1 MTTPLSGI
9 KVIEIGTLIAAPFA
23 ARLMA
28 EFGAEVIKI
37 ESLGQGDP
45 LRKWRKLHEGTSL
58 WWYLQS
64 RNKKSLALNLKS
76 SEGLGLIKQLL
87 GDADVLIENLRP
99 GGLEKLGLG
108 WDVLHS
114 LNPKLTLVRIS
125 GYGQT
130 GPYRDRPGFGAIGE
144 AMGGIR
150 YTTGNP
156 DSPPARVGVSLGDS
170 LASLHGVI
178 GALMSLLRVK
188 TGQGDGQVVD
198 VSLAESVFN
207 VMESLVPEYDMLG
220 HVRERSGGALPGIA
234 PSNTYLTADGAY
246 VVIAGNSDP
255 IYKRLMTAIG
265 RSDLAEAAEFAH
277 NDGRAAKSAVLDAA
291 ITHWTSSLPIEQ
303 VLSALE
309 AAEVPAGRIY
319 SVADIVSDPHY
330 QARDMLLNAQ
340 LPGGVSVKMPGIVP
354 KLSETPG
361 AVNWQGPA
369 LGQHTDDILSGLGLA
384 DADIQRLKIRGWC
397 NDPGLFRAIDRAGSL
412 AARWPANRTDL
423 GRDGRQDRAD
433 RPTLSRRVFTDRGG
447 LVRLAQGHPGAA

>member
-1 MTTPLSGI
+1 MTAPLSGI

-37 ESLGQGDP
+37 ESMGQGDP

-64 RNKKSLALNLKS
+64 RNKKSLALDLKS
-76 SEGLGLIKQLL
+76 PEGLALVKQLL
-87 GDADVLIENLRP
+87 ADADVLIENLRP

-108 WDVLHS
+108 WDVLQA

-188 TGQGDGQVVD
+188 TGQGNGQVVD

-207 VMESLVPEYDMLG
+207 LMESLVPEYDAQG

-255 IYKRLMTAIG
+255 IYKRLMAAIG
-265 RSDLAEAAEFAH
+265 RPDLADAPEFAH
-277 NDGRAAKSAVLDAA
+277 NDGRAAQSGRLDAA
-291 ITHWTSSLPIEQ
+291 ITHWTSSLPIDQ
-303 VLSALE
+303 VLHALE

-319 SVADIVSDPHY
+319 SVADIVADPHY
-330 QARDMLLNAQ
+330 QARDMLLRAE
-340 LPGGVSVKMPGIVP
+340 LPGGLSVKMPGIVP
-354 KLSETPG
+354 KLSDTPG
-361 AVNWQGPA
+361 AVNWPGPS
-369 LGQHTDDILSGLGLA
+369 LGQHTDSVLQDLGLA
-384 DADIQRLKIRGWC
+384 PADIQRL
-397 NDPGLFRAIDRAGSL
+397 
-412 AARWPANRTDL
+412 RTS
-423 GRDGRQDRAD
+423 GVVQ
-433 RPTLSRRVFTDRGG
+433 
-447 LVRLAQGHPGAA
+447 

>member
-1 MTTPLSGI
+1 MTAPLSGI

-37 ESLGQGDP
+37 ESMGQGDP
-45 LRKWRKLHEGTSL
+45 LRKWRKLHQGTSL

-64 RNKKSLALNLKS
+64 RNKKSLALDLKS
-76 SEGLGLIKQLL
+76 AEGLALVKQLL
-87 GDADVLIENLRP
+87 GDTDVLIENLRP

-108 WDVLHS
+108 WDVLHA
-114 LNPKLTLVRIS
+114 LNPRLTLVRIS

-207 VMESLVPEYDMLG
+207 LMESLVPEYDMLG

-265 RSDLAEAAEFAH
+265 RIDLAEDGAFAH
-277 NDGRAAKSAVLDAA
+277 NDGRAAQSGLLDAA

-303 VLSALE
+303 VLDAL
-309 AAEVPAGRIY
+309 
-319 SVADIVSDPHY
+319 
-330 QARDMLLNAQ
+330 
-340 LPGGVSVKMPGIVP
+340 
-354 KLSETPG
+354 
-361 AVNWQGPA
+361 
-369 LGQHTDDILSGLGLA
+369 
-384 DADIQRLKIRGWC
+384 
-397 NDPGLFRAIDRAGSL
+397 
-412 AARWPANRTDL
+412 
-423 GRDGRQDRAD
+423 
-433 RPTLSRRVFTDRGG
+433 
-447 LVRLAQGHPGAA
+447 

>member
-1 MTTPLSGI
+1 MTAPLSGI

-37 ESLGQGDP
+37 EAMGQGDP

-64 RNKKSLALNLKS
+64 RNKKSLALDLKS
-76 SEGLGLIKQLL
+76 PEGLDLIKQLL

-108 WDVLHS
+108 WDVLHA

-188 TGQGDGQVVD
+188 TGQGDGQIVD

-207 VMESLVPEYDMLG
+207 LMESLVPEYDMLG

-255 IYKRLMTAIG
+255 IYKRLMTTIG
-265 RSDLAEAAEFAH
+265 RADLAEAPAFAH
-277 NDGRAAKSAVLDAA
+277 NDGRAAQSGLLDAA
-291 ITHWTSSLPIEQ
+291 ITHWTSSLPIDQ

-330 QARDMLLNAQ
+330 QARDMLLTTE

-361 AVNWQGPA
+361 GVNWQGPT
-369 LGQHTDDILSGLGLA
+369 LGQHTDEILGSLGLA
-384 DADIQRLKIRGWC
+384 GADIQRLKRSGVV
-397 NDPGLFRAIDRAGSL
+397 
-412 AARWPANRTDL
+412 
-423 GRDGRQDRAD
+423 Q
-433 RPTLSRRVFTDRGG
+433 
-447 LVRLAQGHPGAA
+447 

>member
-1 MTTPLSGI
+1 MTALSGI
-9 KVIEIGTLIAAPFA
+9 RVIEIGTLIAAPFA
-23 ARLMA
+23 ARLLG

-37 ESLGQGDP
+37 ETLGQGDP

-76 SEGLGLIKQLL
+76 AEGIEIVKQLAES
-87 GDADVLIENLRP
+87 ADVLIENLRP
-99 GGLEKLGLG
+99 GALEKLGLG
-108 WDVLHS
+108 WEVLHA

-125 GYGQT
+125 GYGQS

-170 LASLHGVI
+170 LASMHAVM

-207 VMESLVPEYDMLG
+207 VMESLVPEYAMLG

-234 PSNTYLTADGAY
+234 PSNTYPTADGGY

-255 IYKRLMTAIG
+255 IFKRLMTAIG
-265 RSDLAEAAEFAH
+265 RGDLGDDPAFAH
-277 NDGRAAKSAVLDAA
+277 NDGRAAQSDLLDGAISAWSIQRPIDEVLR
-291 ITHWTSSLPIEQ
+291 
-303 VLSALE
+303 VLE

-319 SVADIVSDPHY
+319 SVADIVADPHY
-330 QARDMLLNAQ
+330 QARGMILDAQ
-340 LPGGVSVKMPGIVP
+340 LPGGVETKMPGVVP

-361 AVNWQGPA
+361 VINWQGPS
-369 LGQHTDDILSGLGLA
+369 LGQHTRDVLTELGLSESA
-384 DADIQRLKIRGWC
+384 IQRLKDEGIV
-397 NDPGLFRAIDRAGSL
+397 
-412 AARWPANRTDL
+412 
-423 GRDGRQDRAD
+423 Q
-433 RPTLSRRVFTDRGG
+433 
-447 LVRLAQGHPGAA
+447 

>member
-1 MTTPLSGI
+1 MTAPLSGI

-37 ESLGQGDP
+37 EAMGQGDP

-64 RNKKSLALNLKS
+64 RNKKSLALDLKS
-76 SEGLGLIKQLL
+76 AEGLSLIKQLL

-108 WDVLHS
+108 WDVLHA

-125 GYGQT
+125 GYGPT

-188 TGQGDGQVVD
+188 TGQGDGQIVD

-207 VMESLVPEYDMLG
+207 LMESLVPEYDMLG

-255 IYKRLMTAIG
+255 IYKRLMTTIG
-265 RSDLAEAAEFAH
+265 RVDLADAPEFAH
-277 NDGRAAKSAVLDAA
+277 NDGRAAKSGLLDAA

-330 QARDMLLNAQ
+330 QARDMLLNAE

-361 AVNWQGPA
+361 AVNWQGPT
-369 LGQHTDDILSGLGLA
+369 LGQHTDDILGNLGLTI
-384 DADIQRLKIRGWC
+384 ADIQRLKTSGVV
-397 NDPGLFRAIDRAGSL
+397 
-412 AARWPANRTDL
+412 
-423 GRDGRQDRAD
+423 Q
-433 RPTLSRRVFTDRGG
+433 
-447 LVRLAQGHPGAA
+447 

>member
-1 MTTPLSGI
+1 MTAPLSGI

-37 ESLGQGDP
+37 EAMGQGDP

-64 RNKKSLALNLKS
+64 RNKKSLALDLKS
-76 SEGLGLIKQLL
+76 PEGLDLIKQLL

-108 WDVLHS
+108 WDVLHA

-188 TGQGDGQVVD
+188 TGQGDGQIVD

-207 VMESLVPEYDMLG
+207 LMESLVPEYDMLG

-255 IYKRLMTAIG
+255 IYKRLMTTIG
-265 RSDLAEAAEFAH
+265 RADLAEAPAFAH
-277 NDGRAAKSAVLDAA
+277 NDGRAAQSGLLDAA
-291 ITHWTSSLPIEQ
+291 ITHWTSSLPIDQ

-330 QARDMLLNAQ
+330 QARDMLLTAE

-361 AVNWQGPA
+361 GVNWQGPT
-369 LGQHTDDILSGLGLA
+369 LGQHTDEILGSLGLA
-384 DADIQRLKIRGWC
+384 GADIQRLKRSGVV
-397 NDPGLFRAIDRAGSL
+397 
-412 AARWPANRTDL
+412 
-423 GRDGRQDRAD
+423 Q
-433 RPTLSRRVFTDRGG
+433 
-447 LVRLAQGHPGAA
+447 

>member
-1 MTTPLSGI
+1 MTAPLSGI

-37 ESLGQGDP
+37 EALGQGDP

-64 RNKKSLALNLKS
+64 RNKKSLALDLKS
-76 SEGLGLIKQLL
+76 AEGLGVIKQLL

-108 WDVLHS
+108 WDVLHA

-170 LASLHGVI
+170 LASLHAVI
-178 GALMSLLRVK
+178 GALMALLRVK
-188 TGQGDGQVVD
+188 TGQGDGQIVD

-207 VMESLVPEYDMLG
+207 LMESLVPEYDMLG

-255 IYKRLMTAIG
+255 IYKRLMTTIG
-265 RSDLAEAAEFAH
+265 RADLAEAPEFAH
-277 NDGRAAKSAVLDAA
+277 NDGRAAKSGLLDAA
-291 ITHWTSSLPIEQ
+291 ITHWTSSRPIEQ

-330 QARDMLLNAQ
+330 QARDMLLKAE

-361 AVNWQGPA
+361 AINWQGPT
-369 LGQHTDDILSGLGLA
+369 LGQHTDDILGSLGLTV
-384 DADIQRLKIRGWC
+384 ADIQRLKTSGVV
-397 NDPGLFRAIDRAGSL
+397 
-412 AARWPANRTDL
+412 
-423 GRDGRQDRAD
+423 Q
-433 RPTLSRRVFTDRGG
+433 
-447 LVRLAQGHPGAA
+447 

>member
-1 MTTPLSGI
+1 MTAPLNGI

-37 ESLGQGDP
+37 EAMGQGDP

-64 RNKKSLALNLKS
+64 RNKKSLALDLKS
-76 SEGLGLIKQLL
+76 AEGLGLIKQLL

-108 WDVLHS
+108 WDVLHA

-207 VMESLVPEYDMLG
+207 LMESLVPEYDMLG

-255 IYKRLMTAIG
+255 IYKRLMTTIG
-265 RSDLAEAAEFAH
+265 RADLAEAPEFAH
-277 NDGRAAKSAVLDAA
+277 NDGRAAKSGLLDAA
-291 ITHWTSSLPIEQ
+291 ITHWTSSLPIDQ

-330 QARDMLLNAQ
+330 QARGMLLNAV
-340 LPGGVSVKMPGIVP
+340 LPGGVSIKMPGIVP

-361 AVNWQGPA
+361 AVNWQGPT
-369 LGQHTDDILSGLGLA
+369 LGQHTDDILAELGLTG
-384 DADIQRLKIRGWC
+384 ADIQRLKT
-397 NDPGLFRAIDRAGSL
+397 AGVV
-412 AARWPANRTDL
+412 
-423 GRDGRQDRAD
+423 Q
-433 RPTLSRRVFTDRGG
+433 
-447 LVRLAQGHPGAA
+447 

>member
-1 MTTPLSGI
+1 MTALSGI
-9 KVIEIGTLIAAPFA
+9 RVIEIGTLIAAPFA
-23 ARLMA
+23 ARLLG

-37 ESLGQGDP
+37 ETLGQGDP

-76 SEGLGLIKQLL
+76 AEGIEIVKQLAES
-87 GDADVLIENLRP
+87 ADVLIENLRP
-99 GGLEKLGLG
+99 GALEKLGLG
-108 WDVLHS
+108 WDVLHA

-125 GYGQT
+125 GYGQS

-170 LASLHGVI
+170 LASMHAVM

-207 VMESLVPEYDMLG
+207 VMESLVPEYAMLG

-234 PSNTYLTADGAY
+234 PSNTYPTADGGY

-255 IYKRLMTAIG
+255 IFKRLMTAIG
-265 RSDLAEAAEFAH
+265 RADLGDDPAFAH
-277 NDGRAAKSAVLDAA
+277 NDGRAAQSDLLDGAISAWS
-291 ITHWTSSLPIEQ
+291 TQRPIEE
-303 VLSALE
+303 VLRVLE

-319 SVADIVSDPHY
+319 SVADIVADPHY
-330 QARDMLLNAQ
+330 QARGMILDAQ
-340 LPGGVSVKMPGIVP
+340 LPGGVETKMPGVVP

-361 AVNWQGPA
+361 VINWQGPS
-369 LGQHTDDILSGLGLA
+369 LGQHTRDVLTELGLSESA
-384 DADIQRLKIRGWC
+384 IQRLKDEGIV
-397 NDPGLFRAIDRAGSL
+397 
-412 AARWPANRTDL
+412 
-423 GRDGRQDRAD
+423 Q
-433 RPTLSRRVFTDRGG
+433 
-447 LVRLAQGHPGAA
+447 